1 MVTLNV
7 RAPIL
12 FQFDT
17 TTEDCLQELNCFELN
32 FEIMQP
38 HKDTKRT
45 QLEERVNVDF
55 FFLTF
60 ALNLQFMLLLLIPLM
75 E

>member
-7 RAPIL
+7 RAQIL

-17 TTEDCLQELNCFELN
+17 TSEDCLQEFNSKQFN

-38 HKDTKRT
+38 HKGTKRT
-45 QLEERVNVDF
+45 QLEERVNVEIF
-55 FFLTF
+55 FTF